1 MSVEDLASPL
11 KSLLGSPCSSSP
23 MGGAMVY
30 MDELTSCS
38 SSSADEDT
46 NLMLAKFARSVPF
59 EQALRQDHPGVDQAN
74 RPQDS
79 LPLDIVKAEQDS
91 LCGAC
96 GQLIL
101 DRVQLRVNDVSWHV
115 DCLRC
120 CTCDCLLEKFSTCF
134 FRDGNVYCKQDY
146 ARQFGA
152 RCAKCARGIQPA
164 DWVRRARDRVYHLAC
179 FACEECRRQLS
190 TGEEFALHDGRVL
203 CKAHFQELVDPGS
216 QSTDENGEQEHN
228 PRAKT
233 KRVRTTFT
241 EEQLQVLQA
250 NFNLD
255 SNPDGQDLERIAQI
269 TGLSKRVT
277 QVWFQNSRARQKKY
291 FNNQSKNGHSHGHTH
306 SSGQHINN
314 NNNNNNGIGASNGS
328 NGGGGNAAGAN
339 GAGGNA
345 TSGNNNNNSVV
356 HSNKPGT
363 PLGAGRASS
372 TTPCVACGGLMYCV
386 CSPNSSVISP
396 TTGNVSAISGGPG
409 SSNSLSSSHSAHT
422 PISA

>member
-1 MSVEDLASPL
+1 MSLEDLASPL
-11 KSLLGSPCSSSP
+11 KTLLGSPSD
-23 MGGAMVY
+23 AMVY

-38 SSSADEDT
+38 SSSADEDH
-46 NLMLAKFARSVPF
+46 LMLSKFSRSTTF
-59 EQALRQDHPGVDQAN
+59 EKSLRRTRN
-74 RPQDS
+74 TN
-79 LPLDIVKAEQDS
+79 LPLDIVKAERGTI
-91 LCGAC
+91 CGGC

-101 DRVQLRVNDVSWHV
+101 ERVQLQVDNCSWHV

-120 CTCDCLLEKFSTCF
+120 CVCDCLLEKDSTCF
-134 FRDGNVYCKQDY
+134 FRDNNVYCKQDY
-146 ARQFGA
+146 ARQFGV
-152 RCAKCARGIQPA
+152 RCSKCTRGIQSS
-164 DWVRRARDRVYHLAC
+164 DWVRRARDQVYHLAC
-179 FACEECRRQLS
+179 FACEECKRQLS

-203 CKAHFQELVDPGS
+203 CKIHFCELIDPGS
-216 QSTDENGEQEHN
+216 QSTDDNADQDHN

-291 FNNQSKNGHSHGHTH
+291 YNNQNK
-306 SSGQHINN
+306 NN
-314 NNNNNNGIGASNGS
+314 NKPVGDFLALSVT
-328 NGGGGNAAGAN
+328 AR
-339 GAGGNA
+339 A
-345 TSGNNNNNSVV
+345 T
-356 HSNKPGT
+356 
-363 PLGAGRASS
+363 S
-372 TTPCVACGGLMYCV
+372 TTPCVSCGLMYCM

-396 TTGNVSAISGGPG
+396 SG
-409 SSNSLSSSHSAHT
+409 SSQGT

>member
-1 MSVEDLASPL
+1 
-11 KSLLGSPCSSSP
+11 
-23 MGGAMVY
+23 MVY

-38 SSSADEDT
+38 SSSADEDH
-46 NLMLAKFARSVPF
+46 LMLSKFSRSTTF
-59 EQALRQDHPGVDQAN
+59 EKSLRRTRN
-74 RPQDS
+74 TN
-79 LPLDIVKAEQDS
+79 LPLDIVKAERGTI
-91 LCGAC
+91 CGGC

-101 DRVQLRVNDVSWHV
+101 ERVQLQVDNCSWHV

-120 CTCDCLLEKFSTCF
+120 CVCDCLLEKDSTCF
-134 FRDGNVYCKQDY
+134 FRDNNVYCKQDY
-146 ARQFGA
+146 ARQFGV
-152 RCAKCARGIQPA
+152 RCSKCTRGIQSS
-164 DWVRRARDRVYHLAC
+164 DWVRRARDQVYHLAC
-179 FACEECRRQLS
+179 FACEECKRQLS

-203 CKAHFQELVDPGS
+203 CKIHFCELIDPGS
-216 QSTDENGEQEHN
+216 QSTDDNADQDHN

-291 FNNQSKNGHSHGHTH
+291 YNNQNK
-306 SSGQHINN
+306 NN
-314 NNNNNNGIGASNGS
+314 NKPVGDFLALSVT
-328 NGGGGNAAGAN
+328 AR
-339 GAGGNA
+339 A
-345 TSGNNNNNSVV
+345 T
-356 HSNKPGT
+356 
-363 PLGAGRASS
+363 S
-372 TTPCVACGGLMYCV
+372 TTPCVSCGLMYCM

-396 TTGNVSAISGGPG
+396 SG
-409 SSNSLSSSHSAHT
+409 SSQGT

>member
-1 MSVEDLASPL
+1 MLSAET
-11 KSLLGSPCSSSP
+11 SLLDTCCVKITDSFRITRPFHAPHGFIVLLYAFLP
-23 MGGAMVY
+23 M
-30 MDELTSCS
+30 C
-38 SSSADEDT
+38 
-46 NLMLAKFARSVPF
+46 
-59 EQALRQDHPGVDQAN
+59 
-74 RPQDS
+74 
-79 LPLDIVKAEQDS
+79 
-91 LCGAC
+91 
-96 GQLIL
+96 
-101 DRVQLRVNDVSWHV
+101 
-115 DCLRC
+115 
-120 CTCDCLLEKFSTCF
+120 
-134 FRDGNVYCKQDY
+134 
-146 ARQFGA
+146 
-152 RCAKCARGIQPA
+152 
-164 DWVRRARDRVYHLAC
+164 VRA
-179 FACEECRRQLS
+179 
-190 TGEEFALHDGRVL
+190 
-203 CKAHFQELVDPGS
+203 
-216 QSTDENGEQEHN
+216 ENGEQEHN

-363 PLGAGRASS
+363 PLGGKLA
-372 TTPCVACGGLMYCV
+372 
-386 CSPNSSVISP
+386 
-396 TTGNVSAISGGPG
+396 
-409 SSNSLSSSHSAHT
+409 HSM
-422 PISA
+422 